1 MKYSFFVGTAGTAR
15 LPYAKFAGLHAKP
28 PVTQVTAGPP
38 GVAAGGGGGGG
49 GGGSDTSGSE
59 HRGHPF
65 TFFLPPF
72 FFVFVVV
79 LFFFALVFLFLFF
92 FVLALAVLPLF
103 PAFAF
108 PPRFPQV
115 QVFETVSLLP
125 GDTGTVTGVAMH
137 RAFFPDGLEL
147 GSGSF
152 SWCFV

>member
-1 MKYSFFVGTAGTAR
+1 M
-15 LPYAKFAGLHAKP
+15 P
-28 PVTQVTAGPP
+28 
-38 GVAAGGGGGGG
+38 
-49 GGGSDTSGSE
+49 
-59 HRGHPF
+59 
-65 TFFLPPF
+65 PPF
-72 FFVFVVV
+72 FFFFFFF
-79 LFFFALVFLFLFF
+79 FFFALIFLFLFF

-115 QVFETVSLLP
+115 QVFVAVSLLP